1 MIYSVYKCVLYVTRD
16 LAHSV
21 CVCILVH
28 SYIHVFMTLY
38 VHDTVFTCIFIIG
51 SGWAQRIFTGP
62 CVHSAACFLVSVAW
76 CMHVLPAQPWWWG
89 QGCVCVCL
97 HTHLHSVSKA
107 SAGIFPS
114 RMADRSAFSVLC
126 VSIGVGDVLWAQI
139 TPPLFMLGSG
149 CTVHLLDGIC
159 EGGTYWACWE
169 VGWLTRASSDR
180 QLTQNQGMQWGLRV
194 GGLGRAWE
202 MSSHHPHPHL
212 FVQQI
217 PKHFQLGGAPIVIAF
232 GGGIWSYLPNPLWCV

>member
-1 MIYSVYKCVLYVTRD
+1 MIYSVCKCVLYVSRY
-16 LAHSV
+16 LEHSV

-89 QGCVCVCL
+89 QGCVCVFL
-97 HTHLHSVSKA
+97 HTHLHSVSKV

-114 RMADRSAFSVLC
+114 RMADRSAFSIACEHRSRWCFVGSDHTSPFHAGVRLHSASPWWNLWRGYLLGVLRGWM
-126 VSIGVGDVLWAQI
+126 IDTGFLW
-139 TPPLFMLGSG
+139 
-149 CTVHLLDGIC
+149 
-159 EGGTYWACWE
+159 
-169 VGWLTRASSDR
+169 
-180 QLTQNQGMQWGLRV
+180 
-194 GGLGRAWE
+194 
-202 MSSHHPHPHL
+202 
-212 FVQQI
+212 
-217 PKHFQLGGAPIVIAF
+217 
-232 GGGIWSYLPNPLWCV
+232 